1 MHDILKEILKKLGIS
16 KLTEIQEMAFKP
28 IYEGKDCLLIS
39 PTGTGKTLAALLPI
53 FKKWLEEKPK
63 PTSILYISPMK
74 ALNRDQEEHLSFWA
88 KELEMNISVRHGDTS
103 SYERKQQAE
112 FPNDLLI
119 VTLEALQSILV
130 GKKIRE
136 HLKNVKWVVL
146 DEVHEIIESKRG
158 VQLSVALE
166 RLRELSPG
174 FQLIMLSATIS
185 DPEKVA
191 KFFGGK
197 NLEVITM
204 KYKKPL
210 DIRVVFPR
218 EVKDYAKFSEKYLI
232 SYETLARLKFI
243 VEKLKESRS
252 TLIFTNTRE
261 FAEILSNRLKMIER
275 ELPIGVHHSSL
286 GKEIR
291 IETEKKFKEEKLKA
305 LVCTSSLQ
313 LGIDVG
319 SVDLV
324 IQYQS
329 PRKVT
334 QFLQRIGRS
343 GHRYGELSKGIIVTT
358 DEDDIIESAVVARK
372 SLNYELESL
381 TTHNKCYD
389 VMAHQIVGI
398 AFDNNK
404 NVEIEK
410 VYQIIKRAYPYHNL
424 EKGEFLEV
432 VKFLEDIGIISI
444 KNNKIFIR
452 KRAYDYYFS
461 QISTIPDVKEYKVV
475 NILDGSIIGS
485 LDEDF
490 IALYGEEGFVFVLKG
505 ETYKIVSIED
515 DKVYVEET
523 REKDAA
529 IPSWMGEL
537 VPVSFEIATEAGR
550 LRKLIANNK
559 ITEEELKEKYRLD
572 ENCIYALK
580 SFYEEQSKKFVPS
593 DEEIFIEYFE
603 NKLIIHASFGNK
615 VNETLAKII
624 ISKLGK
630 PLKNKNDAYRIIL
643 AFQEKVDRILAER
656 IKEIVEKINLN
667 EIENEIGLFLSNSDL
682 FLSRFLNVAKRFG
695 VIEKNANISFFMV
708 RKLCESF
715 RNTPLYDETL
725 KEIMVEKLDILSLKK
740 ILGEIKN
747 GEIKISLSEG
757 PSKLSQLAL
766 RKVFVDY
773 FEEIKEDLIEKLKE
787 RILEKKIKLICLN
800 CGNWKETYYLKN
812 LPENI
817 SCKNCGAKLLAVVKE
832 KDRKAEKIVKK
843 YSLKGK
849 LSSLEKEEFG
859 KLIERASLFLSF
871 GKRFA
876 ICIAVKGIG
885 LENAKRILGKF
896 YRNEDE
902 FFEEVFNA
910 YKNFLKT
917 RKFWRI

>member
-197 NLEVITM
+197 NLDVITM

-424 EKGEFLEV
+424 EKGEFLDV

-537 VPVSFEIATEAGR
+537 VPVSFEIAIEAGR

-643 AFQEKVDRILAER
+643 VFNENVDIALAER
-656 IKEIVEKINLN
+656 VKEIIENLKPE
-667 EIENEIGLFLSNSDL
+667 EIETEIKNILPSTDL
-682 FLSRFLNVAKRFG
+682 FLIRFLNVAKRFG
-695 VIEKNANISFFMV
+695 VIEKNANINLSIA
-708 RKLCESF
+708 KKISENLKY
-715 RNTPLYDETL
+715 TPLYYETL
-725 KEIMVEKLDILSLKK
+725 KEIITEKLDIENCKKVVEKIKKKDLK
-740 ILGEIKN
+740 IFIVVGF
-747 GEIKISLSEG
+747 
-757 PSKLSQLAL
+757 SKLSELGL
-766 RKVFVDY
+766 KKVFIDY
-773 FEEIKEDLIEKLKE
+773 IETPTEDLIKRFKE
-787 RILEKKIKLICLN
+787 RILERKVKLICLN
-800 CGNWKETYYLKN
+800 CGAWKETYYLRN
-812 LPENI
+812 LPENV
-817 SCKNCGAKLLAVVKE
+817 SCRNCGARLLSVVKE
-832 KDRKAEKIVKK
+832 KDLTAEKIVRK
-843 YSLKGK
+843 YTLKSK
-849 LSSLEKEEFG
+849 LSMSEKTKFKKLLEN
-859 KLIERASLFLSF
+859 ASLFISY
-871 GKRFA
+871 GKKFA
-876 ICIAVKGIG
+876 ICISVIGIG
-885 LENAKRILGKF
+885 LENAKKILEKK
-896 YRNEDE
+896 YRNEEE
-902 FFEEVFNA
+902 FFEELFNA

-917 RKFWRI
+917 RKFWKI

>member
-1 MHDILKEILKKLGIS
+1 MNEKIISTLRKLGIE
-16 KLTEIQEMAFKP
+16 KLTKIQEMAYKP

-39 PTGTGKTLAALLPI
+39 PSGTGKTLAALLPI
-53 FKKWLEEKPK
+53 LEKWIEEKPK
-63 PTSILYISPMK
+63 PISILYISPMK

-119 VTLEALQSILV
+119 VTLEALQSVLV
-130 GKKIRE
+130 GKKIRNQ
-136 HLKNVKWVVL
+136 LKNVRWVIL

-158 VQLSVALE
+158 IQLSLALE
-166 RLRELSPG
+166 RLRELSPD

-185 DPEKVA
+185 EPEKVA
-191 KFFGGK
+191 KFFGK
-197 NLEVITM
+197 KDVEIISV
-204 KYKKPL
+204 KYEKP
-210 DIRVVFPR
+210 IEISVVFPR
-218 EVKDYAKFSEKYLI
+218 AEKVNEKLAERLFI
-232 SYETLARLKFI
+232 STESLARLKFI
-243 VEKLKESRS
+243 IEKIKESKS
-252 TLIFTNTRE
+252 SLIFTNTRE
-261 FAEILSNRLKMIER
+261 FAEILTNRLKIVDKT
-275 ELPIGVHHSSL
+275 LNVGVHHSSL
-286 GKEIR
+286 SKNIR
-291 IETEKKFKEEKLKA
+291 IETEKKFKEGKLKA

-313 LGIDVG
+313 LGIDIG

-329 PRKVT
+329 PREVT

-343 GHRYGELSKGIIVTT
+343 GHKYWEVSKGIIIAT
-358 DEDDIIESAVVARK
+358 DEDDILESGVIARK
-372 SLNYELESL
+372 ALNSELESL
-381 TTHNKCYD
+381 SIHTKSYD
-389 VMAHQIVGI
+389 VLAHQIVGI
-398 AFDNNK
+398 AFDFGNSI
-404 NVEIEK
+404 EIEK
-410 VYQIIKRAYPYHNL
+410 AYQIVRRAFPYKDL
-424 EKGEFLEV
+424 KKEEFIRV
-432 VKFLEDIGIISI
+432 VKFLEEIGII
-444 KNNKIFIR
+444 FIR
-452 KRAYDYYFS
+452 DGRIINRRKAYDYYFS
-461 QISTIPDVKEYKVV
+461 QLSTIPDVKEYKVI
-475 NILDGSIIGS
+475 NIVDGTTIGS

-490 IALYGEEGFVFVLKG
+490 VAVYGEEGSVFILKG
-505 ETYKIVSIED
+505 DAYKIVSIEE
-515 DKVYVEET
+515 DKVYVEECK
-523 REKDAA
+523 EKDAA
-529 IPSWMGEL
+529 IPSWVGEL
-537 VPVSFEIATEAGR
+537 VPVSFEVASEVGK
-550 LRKLIANNK
+550 LRKMIAENR
-559 ITEEELKEKYRLD
+559 ITESELKEKYKLD
-572 ENCIYALK
+572 ENCLTALK
-580 SFYEEQSKKFVPS
+580 SFYNQNKDFVPS
-593 DEEIFIEYFE
+593 DKEIIIEYFD
-603 NKLIIHASFGNK
+603 NKIVIHSSFGNR
-615 VNETLAKII
+615 VNETLSTII
-624 ISKLGK
+624 INKINK
-630 PLKNKNDAYRIIL
+630 PVKNKNDAYRIIL

-773 FEEIKEDLIEKLKE
+773 FEEIKEDLIEKFKE

-832 KDRKAEKIVKK
+832 KDKKAEKIVKK

>member
-1 MHDILKEILKKLGIS
+1 MNEKIISTLRKLGIE
-16 KLTEIQEMAFKP
+16 KLTKIQEMAYKP

-39 PTGTGKTLAALLPI
+39 PSGTGKTLAALLPI
-53 FKKWLEEKPK
+53 LEKWIEEKPK
-63 PTSILYISPMK
+63 PISILYISPMK

-119 VTLEALQSILV
+119 VTLEALQSVLV
-130 GKKIRE
+130 GKKIRNQ
-136 HLKNVKWVVL
+136 LKNVRWVIL

-158 VQLSVALE
+158 IQLSLALE
-166 RLRELSPG
+166 RLRELSPD

-185 DPEKVA
+185 EPEKVA
-191 KFFGGK
+191 KFFG
-197 NLEVITM
+197 
-204 KYKKPL
+204 KKDVEIISVRYEKP
-210 DIRVVFPR
+210 IEISVVFPR
-218 EVKDYAKFSEKYLI
+218 AEKVNEKLAEKLFI
-232 SYETLARLKFI
+232 STESLARLKFI
-243 VEKLKESRS
+243 IEKIKESKS
-252 TLIFTNTRE
+252 SLIFTNTRE
-261 FAEILSNRLKMIER
+261 FAEILTNRLKIVDKT
-275 ELPIGVHHSSL
+275 LNVGVHHSSL
-286 GKEIR
+286 SKNIR
-291 IETEKKFKEEKLKA
+291 IETEKKFKEGKLKA

-313 LGIDVG
+313 LGIDIG

-329 PRKVT
+329 PREVT

-343 GHRYGELSKGIIVTT
+343 GHKYWEVSKGIIIAT
-358 DEDDIIESAVVARK
+358 DEDDILESGVIARK
-372 SLNYELESL
+372 ALNSELESL
-381 TTHNKCYD
+381 SIHTKSYD
-389 VMAHQIVGI
+389 VLAHQIVGI
-398 AFDNNK
+398 VFDFGNSI
-404 NVEIEK
+404 EIEK
-410 VYQIIKRAYPYHNL
+410 AYQIVRRAFPYKDL
-424 EKGEFLEV
+424 KKEEFIRV
-432 VKFLEDIGIISI
+432 VKFLEEIGII
-444 KNNKIFIR
+444 FIR
-452 KRAYDYYFS
+452 DGKIINRRKAYDYYFS
-461 QISTIPDVKEYKVV
+461 QLSTIPDVKEYKVI
-475 NILDGSIIGS
+475 NIVDGTTIGS

-490 IALYGEEGFVFVLKG
+490 VAVYGEEGSVFILKG
-505 ETYKIVSIED
+505 DAYKIVSIEE
-515 DKVYVEET
+515 DKVYVEECK
-523 REKDAA
+523 EKDAA
-529 IPSWMGEL
+529 IPSWVGEL
-537 VPVSFEIATEAGR
+537 VPVSFEVASEVGK
-550 LRKLIANNK
+550 LRKMIAENR
-559 ITEEELKEKYRLD
+559 ITESELKEKYKLD
-572 ENCIYALK
+572 ENCLIALK
-580 SFYEEQSKKFVPS
+580 SFYNQNKNFVPS
-593 DEEIFIEYFE
+593 DKEIIIEYFD
-603 NKLIIHASFGNK
+603 NKIVIHSSFGNR
-615 VNETLAKII
+615 VNETLSTII
-624 ISKLGK
+624 INKINK
-630 PLKNKNDAYRIIL
+630 PVKNKNDAYRIIL

-773 FEEIKEDLIEKLKE
+773 FEEIKEDLIEKFKE